1 MSIRAHVLQTFDDLN
16 EEDLVR
22 VAEFLDIL
30 KFRNRFHA
38 ASISNEAQVAEMYAE
53 FAEAD
58 RVLAEKGMPDYMAG
72 LGQEDIRQAP

>member
-1 MSIRAHVLQTFDDLN
+1 MSIRTHVLQTFDDLN

-30 KFRNRFHA
+30 KFRNRLHA
-38 ASISNEAQVAEMYAE
+38 TSIPNEAQVAEMYAE

-72 LGQEDIRQAP
+72 LGQEDIRQEP

>member
-1 MSIRAHVLQTFDDLN
+1 MSIRTHVLQTFDDLN

-30 KFRNRFHA
+30 KFRNRLHA
-38 ASISNEAQVAEMYAE
+38 ASIPNEAQVAEMYAE